1 MDIISHGLWGG
12 AAFGRK
18 KKKDF
23 WLAFIIGMMPD
34 ALSFGAFTIMAILGL
49 ASGPDWKNGIP
60 DPSLVPSYIYYLY
73 NITHSLI
80 IFTAV
85 FLLIWLIRKKPL
97 WIIGVWGLHI
107 LIDIPSHSSKFF
119 PTPFLWPISDF
130 KINGIGWGNPEIFL
144 PNIILLAIFYIWF
157 FARKRKKN

>member
-23 WLAFIIGMMPD
+23 WPAFIIGMMPD
-34 ALSFGAFTIMAILGL
+34 AFSFGLFTIMAILGL
-49 ASGPDWKNGIP
+49 VSGPEWKNGIP
-60 DPSLVPSYIYYLY
+60 DPSLIPSYIHYLY

-80 IFTAV
+80 IFAAV
-85 FLLIWLIRKKPL
+85 FLFVWFIRKKPL
-97 WIIGVWGLHI
+97 WILGTWGLHI
-107 LIDIPSHSSKFF
+107 LIDIPSHSSEFF

-130 KINGIGWGNPEIFL
+130 KVSGIGWGNPEIFL
-144 PNIILLAIFYIWF
+144 PNVILLAIIYAWF
-157 FARKRKKN
+157 FIRKKRKA